1 MEGGRQVA
9 REGGAEGDWMER
21 AERSRSACPTHVHAD
36 EREAVGRFIAP
47 FTQVY
52 LGTTV
57 RFRG

>member
-1 MEGGRQVA
+1 MEKEEDEEKEEQQQ
-9 REGGAEGDWMER
+9 EEKE
-21 AERSRSACPTHVHAD
+21 EEKEESSRACPTHVHAHEND
-36 EREAVGRFIAP
+36 GRFIAQ